1 MIKRREFISLLGGAG
16 AAWPLATRAQQSA
29 MPVIGFLSSAS
40 AQTFSRLVA
49 AFREGLNE
57 TGYSEGRNVA
67 IEFRYANGDYD
78 QLTSLAADL
87 VRRHVAV
94 IVAGGGAVTV
104 LAAKKAAPTTP
115 IVFGIGDDPIKFGL
129 VDNLSRPGG
138 NITGVT
144 LFISVLSG
152 KRLQLLSEFNPSTSY
167 IALLLNPKNPNA
179 EDEKKETESA
189 ARAAGRELRILPAST
204 DEEIEATLSTLV
216 GKNGASLLVGTD
228 TFFFSRR
235 DKIVGFANRHAIP
248 ALYFVR
254 EFAAAGGL
262 MSYGT
267 DFARE
272 WHQAG
277 IYTGRILKG
286 TKPADLPVTQP
297 TRFEFVINLK
307 TARALAIDV
316 PAKLLALADE
326 VLE

>member
-1 MIKRREFISLLGGAG
+1 MRRREFITLIGGA
-16 AAWPLATRAQQSA
+16 ATAWPLAGRAQQPG
-29 MPVIGFLSSAS
+29 MPAVGFLSSAS
-40 AQTFSRLVA
+40 AQTFSGLVA
-49 AFREGLNE
+49 GFREGLNE

-104 LAAKKAAPTTP
+104 LAAKKVAPTIP

-129 VDNLSRPGG
+129 VDSLSRPGG

-152 KRLQLLSEFNPSTSY
+152 KRLQLLSEVSPSTSY
-167 IALLLNPKNPNA
+167 LALLLNQNNPNA

-189 ARAAGRELRILPAST
+189 ARAAGRELHILFASS
-204 DEEIEATLSTLV
+204 DEEIDAALSTLV

-248 ALYFVR
+248 AVYFAR
-254 EFAAAGGL
+254 EFAGAGGL

-267 DFARE
+267 NFARE

-286 TKPADLPVTQP
+286 TKPADLAVTQP
-297 TRFEFVINLK
+297 TTFEFVINLK

-326 VLE
+326 VIE